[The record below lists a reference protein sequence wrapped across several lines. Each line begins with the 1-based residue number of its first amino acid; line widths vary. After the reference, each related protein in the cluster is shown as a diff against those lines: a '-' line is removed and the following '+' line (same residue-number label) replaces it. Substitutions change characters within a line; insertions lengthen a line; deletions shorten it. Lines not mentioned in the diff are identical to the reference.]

1 MAATRVTLLV
11 SNPSWDGIKWRRED
25 PQIRRLTMHQVS
37 AAIRRGTY
45 GEASIERVIIEEP
58 LDPAE
63 FLIFLSSIPRSMDGD
78 TVLLDGA
85 EHGFLSAAADG
96 ESRVLYELSKGD
108 IDFYLEIKLLREG
121 ADENRW
127 RLPEFRIPAPAKKR
141 VKVLVADDDRRARD
155 RVVALLRELG
165 CETLTASSG
174 YEAILMS
181 DLHRPAILV
190 LDGLMP
196 EMHGFEV
203 ARFVRGLDTS
213 YSPRIIVL
221 TAVYKNAR
229 YRNDAMLR
237 CGVDDYLVKPATPEQ
252 LAAAIFGEERA
263 AGKSTA
269 AA

>member
-1 MAATRVTLLV
+1 
-11 SNPSWDGIKWRRED
+11 
-25 PQIRRLTMHQVS
+25 
-37 AAIRRGTY
+37 
-45 GEASIERVIIEEP
+45 
-58 LDPAE
+58 
-63 FLIFLSSIPRSMDGD
+63 
-78 TVLLDGA
+78 
-85 EHGFLSAAADG
+85 
-96 ESRVLYELSKGD
+96 
-108 IDFYLEIKLLREG
+108 
-121 ADENRW
+121 
-127 RLPEFRIPAPAKKR
+127 
-141 VKVLVADDDRRARD
+141 
-155 RVVALLRELG
+155 
-165 CETLTASSG
+165 
-174 YEAILMS
+174 
-181 DLHRPAILV
+181 
-190 LDGLMP
+190 MP